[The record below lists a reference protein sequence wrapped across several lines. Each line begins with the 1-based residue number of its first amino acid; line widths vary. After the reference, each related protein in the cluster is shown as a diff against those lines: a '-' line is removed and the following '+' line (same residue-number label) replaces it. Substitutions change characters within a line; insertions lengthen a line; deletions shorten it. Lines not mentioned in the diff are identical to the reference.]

1 MKILIVG
8 LGVIG
13 GGYAMAL
20 KEAGYKEVYGVDIN
34 TDTLKRAKEMAII
47 KEGFINED
55 EIISK
60 ADFLPAISPA
70 FGFFP
75 AGSQSSWPYP
85 IFFPSGKPAVFS
97 APASPVCLPLRKYPP
112 PAGIVK
118 KPNRS
123 SHEARRF
130 GSVPPVFPDSS
141 HSFRYN
147 LRWSARSDPEYVL
160 PSD

>member
-20 KEAGYKEVYGVDIN
+20 KEAGYEEVYGVDIN

-60 ADFLPAISPA
+60 ADLIVLAIYPDLVKNFIIKNKRNNLQGDKNVNINKKLHIWFIAVKVRKSSPRA
-70 FGFFP
+70 
-75 AGSQSSWPYP
+75 
-85 IFFPSGKPAVFS
+85 K
-97 APASPVCLPLRKYPP
+97 
-112 PAGIVK
+112 
-118 KPNRS
+118 
-123 SHEARRF
+123 
-130 GSVPPVFPDSS
+130 
-141 HSFRYN
+141 
-147 LRWSARSDPEYVL
+147 
-160 PSD
+160 